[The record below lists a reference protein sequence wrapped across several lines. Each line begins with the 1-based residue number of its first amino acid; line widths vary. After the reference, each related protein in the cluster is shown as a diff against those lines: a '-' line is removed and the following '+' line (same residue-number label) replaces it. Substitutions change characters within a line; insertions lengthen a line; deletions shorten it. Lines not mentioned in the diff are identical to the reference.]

1 MMKKA
6 ISLILILC
14 LCLCTGIC
22 ASAADIGEDGGSAL
36 TPVTLT
42 TTNDGIGG
50 KPGTTATRLSVTV
63 PTTLPLAMSDDGTV
77 TTATNSQIVNHSY
90 GSVRVR
96 SVTVSAANGWR
107 LTAFDNKSS
116 LASEKVNANKIGF
129 ALTVGSG
136 KQVKTG
142 SGNTGSQSL
151 IGSPVAGCYMT
162 GAGNASDSKVL
173 VNYDAIIT
181 PLNHTMDNV
190 TIASVVFVVEW
201 DTV

>member
-1 MMKKA
+1 MTKK
-6 ISLILILC
+6 IVSLILILC
-14 LCLCTGIC
+14 LCLCTGISV
-22 ASAADIGEDGGSAL
+22 SAAEIGEDGGSAL

-96 SVTVSAANGWR
+96 SVTVSAASGWR
-107 LTAFDNKSS
+107 LTAFDSKNS
-116 LASEKVNANKIGF
+116 LANEKVNSNKIGF
-129 ALTVGSG
+129 AITVGSG

-142 SGNTGSQSL
+142 TGNIASQSL
-151 IGSPVAGCYMT
+151 IGSPVTGCYMT
-162 GAGNASDSKVL
+162 GAGDAVDSKVS
-173 VNYDAIIT
+173 VSYDAIIT